1 MVKASIP
8 PSANWYLLYTNPR
21 AEKKVAD
28 ELKRKDIEVFLPLQK
43 TLKQWSDRKK
53 WIEEPLFKS
62 YVFVY
67 TELEKNFYPIL
78 NTNGVV
84 KFISFQGKTAQ
95 VDYREIDLVKRIL
108 GDISLQ
114 AETLENSAL
123 EIGDEV
129 EIIGGPLIGSKGKLL
144 QLQGTQKVMLELSS
158 MQQALLLSIPK
169 EYISK
174 VHTANLELVMASK

>member
-1 MVKASIP
+1 MVKASNS

-53 WIEEPLFKS
+53 WVEEPLFKS

-84 KFISFQGKTAQ
+84 KFINFQGKTAI
-95 VDYREIDLVKRIL
+95 VDKREIDLVKRIL
-108 GDISLQ
+108 GDITLQ
-114 AETLENSAL
+114 AETLESSPL

-129 EIIGGPLIGSKGKLL
+129 EIIGGPLLGNKGKLI
-144 QLQGTQKVMLELSS
+144 QIQGSQKVMLELNT
-158 MQQALLLSIPK
+158 MQQALLLTIPK

-174 VHTANLELVMASK
+174 VHPANLELTMVSN

>member
-1 MVKASIP
+1 
-8 PSANWYLLYTNPR
+8 
-21 AEKKVAD
+21 
-28 ELKRKDIEVFLPLQK
+28 
-43 TLKQWSDRKK
+43 
-53 WIEEPLFKS
+53 LFKS

-67 TELEKNFYPIL
+67 TELEKNFYSIL

-95 VDYREIDLVKRIL
+95 VDNREIDLVKRIL

-114 AETLENSAL
+114 AETLENSVL

-129 EIIGGPLIGSKGKLL
+129 EIIGGPLIGNKGRLL

-158 MQQALLLSIPK
+158 MQQALLLTIPK

-174 VHTANLELVMASK
+174 VHTANLELALASN